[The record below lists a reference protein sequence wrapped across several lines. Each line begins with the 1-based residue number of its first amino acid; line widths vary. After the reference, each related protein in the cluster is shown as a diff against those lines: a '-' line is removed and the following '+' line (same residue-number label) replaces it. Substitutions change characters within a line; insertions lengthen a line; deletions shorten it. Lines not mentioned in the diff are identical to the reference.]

1 MVAVGGSSTLTL
13 SIYMSPFS
21 AISPLFIS
29 RVARATLLLLK
40 DDLTK
45 NETNIVSIHSEHL
58 LIVSKSS
65 DFRTLG
71 EVFLY
76 DFCSSDGKM
85 VGFAEFLRP
94 KSVNLFRNC

>member
-45 NETNIVSIHSEHL
+45 KWNQYSINS
-58 LIVSKSS
+58 
-65 DFRTLG
+65 F
-71 EVFLY
+71 
-76 DFCSSDGKM
+76 
-85 VGFAEFLRP
+85 
-94 KSVNLFRNC
+94 

>member
-45 NETNIVSIHSEHL
+45 KWNQYSTNS
-58 LIVSKSS
+58 
-65 DFRTLG
+65 F
-71 EVFLY
+71 
-76 DFCSSDGKM
+76 
-85 VGFAEFLRP
+85 
-94 KSVNLFRNC
+94 

>member
-1 MVAVGGSSTLTL
+1 MVAVGGSSTLT
-13 SIYMSPFS
+13 IYVSLFRHLAFVHQSCSPRYTPS
-21 AISPLFIS
+21 SQRRL
-29 RVARATLLLLK
+29 
-40 DDLTK
+40 DEK
-45 NETNIVSIHSEHL
+45 NGTNIVSIHSEHL

-76 DFCSSDGKM
+76 DFCSSGGKM